1 MNQTQ
6 FSRTKAMFLHRRY
19 GIRLGRRY
27 ANAAAGLFVLG
38 LVGCTKIND
47 IDSSVA
53 QSLPPQLQSPVTKQ
67 IVTPVVDSKVA
78 RANTK
83 FGFKLFSEILKQDS
97 SKNIFISPAS
107 VAITLAMTYNG
118 ASGKTQ
124 QAMAKTL
131 ELQAINLQELNS
143 ANSAALAALKNTDSQ
158 VELNIANSLWANQE
172 YLIKQDFFQKTQEFY
187 KAKVTNLDF
196 SDRTAPTII
205 NDWVKQSTQGKIAQ
219 IIDNIGSKDVLFLIN
234 AIYFKGKWTTQFD
247 VNQTTD
253 FPFYLAAGN
262 QKQHPMMSQKGKY
275 KYYENEN
282 FQAINL
288 PYGQNEKFSL
298 YIFLPNQ
305 NSSLSAFSNS
315 LNAENWETWMTLFK
329 TREGLIRLPRFQME
343 YDITLNDTLK
353 ALGMSVAFG
362 DQANFSGIGDN
373 LSISEVK
380 HKTFV
385 QVNEEGTEAAAAT
398 SVGIE
403 LTAAMPEQKPFQM
416 IVDRPFFCAIRDNQT
431 GTILF
436 MGSIIDPQ

>member
-1 MNQTQ
+1 
-6 FSRTKAMFLHRRY
+6 MFLHRRY

-27 ANAAAGLFVLG
+27 VNAAAGLFVLG
-38 LVGCTKIND
+38 LVGCTKVND

-67 IVTPVVDSKVA
+67 IVAPVIDSKVA

-107 VAITLAMTYNG
+107 VAIALAMTYNG
-118 ASGKTQ
+118 ASGETG

-131 ELQAINLQELNS
+131 ELQAISLQELNS

-172 YLIKQDFFQKTQEFY
+172 YPIKQDFLERTQEFY

-196 SDRTAPTII
+196 SDRAAPTVI
-205 NDWVKQSTQGKIAQ
+205 NDWVKQSTQGKIEQ
-219 IIDNIGSKDVLFLIN
+219 IIENINSKDVLFLIN

-247 VNQTTD
+247 INQTID
-253 FPFYLAAGN
+253 SPFYLAAGN

-288 PYGQNEKFSL
+288 PYGQDEKFSL
-298 YIFLPNQ
+298 YLFLPNQ

-329 TREGLIRLPRFQME
+329 TREGLIRLPRFQIE
-343 YDITLNDTLK
+343 YDIALNDTFK

-403 LTAAMPEQKPFQM
+403 LTAAPAQEPFQM
-416 IVDRPFFCAIRDNQT
+416 IVNRPFFCAIRDNQT
-431 GTILF
+431 GTVLF
-436 MGSIIDPQ
+436 MGSIFDPQ